1 MDTVLSC
8 EADDPGSILRG
19 EIKLLL
25 LLLSFFLTTLMR
37 VYSEILQA
45 PEVKSCGV
53 PLLSLAK
60 SIC

>member
-1 MDTVLSC
+1 MDTALSC
-8 EADDPGSILRG
+8 EAGDLL
-19 EIKLLL
+19 LLL

-37 VYSEILQA
+37 VYSESLQA
-45 PEVKSCGV
+45 PAVKSCGV